1 MTPKQLFAP
10 EVLDRLEGLNERYAA
25 LARQLE
31 LLFDEAATFDIQ
43 PDPGT
48 LGELRTTQG
57 RVKAE
62 AEALLLEVVAELE
75 NRPS

>member
-1 MTPKQLFAP
+1 MKLKQLFAP
-10 EVLDRLEGLNERYAA
+10 EILDRLEELNERYTA

-31 LLFDEAATFDIQ
+31 LLFDEAATYDIQ

-48 LGELRTTQG
+48 LSELRAARK

-62 AEALLLEVVAELE
+62 AAALLQEVLTELGNMPE
-75 NRPS
+75 

>member
-1 MTPKQLFAP
+1 MTPEQLFDP
-10 EVLDRLEGLNERYAA
+10 DVLDRLEGLNERYAA

-43 PDPGT
+43 PDPGS
-48 LGELRTTQG
+48 LNELRTARS

-62 AEALLLEVVAELE
+62 AEALLREVLAELE
-75 NRPS
+75 NMPS